1 MTSRSS
7 PAPVAADPAAP
18 RLCFLVIDTRF
29 AVPVFVFLDSD
40 PTGAAG
46 YAGPPARRV
55 TLSGAPGQR
64 LGEGVEPWRTVGAD
78 PERGCRFAE
87 FASDGQARAAGYA
100 PVEPR
105 YVGPDWASYTSVFHP
120 EGAKAAR
127 PAADPVRRPQGR
139 NGAAY
144 RSVGGAR

>member
-1 MTSRSS
+1 MAAGSAGRRLWATAVVGRRPTPIAEAPPVTPRSS
-7 PAPVAADPAAP
+7 PALAAGEPPAP

-78 PERGCRFAE
+78 PER
-87 FASDGQARAAGYA
+87 
-100 PVEPR
+100 
-105 YVGPDWASYTSVFHP
+105 
-120 EGAKAAR
+120 
-127 PAADPVRRPQGR
+127 
-139 NGAAY
+139 
-144 RSVGGAR
+144 